1 MGDPYFRV
9 NRERFDGSDG
19 GGRYDAAPATA
30 GPWDPRSQHGG
41 PPSALLVRAAER
53 QAAAATGRATWFAC
67 RIAVDFLSPVP
78 VADGLE
84 VRSQVIR
91 AGRNAVL
98 VETSLV
104 AGDRQRLAGRVW
116 LLAPSDTSEVAP
128 PPDPAQPPARE
139 PHFGF
144 SFPYSDSIDWHEIAG
159 SITVPGPAE
168 VWARPR
174 LPLVAG
180 EELSSLQRAVLIGD
194 SGNGISA
201 VLDWNTWTFL
211 NVDLDVHLARPLTG
225 EWLHLSAATQ
235 LGASGTALAR
245 STIGDVEGPA
255 GAGAQTLLLV
265 RRTAH

>member
-1 MGDPYFRV
+1 MGDTYFRV
-9 NRERFDGSDG
+9 RDERFDGDSG

-30 GPWDPRSQHGG
+30 GPWDPGSQHGG

-53 QAAAATGRATWFAC
+53 QAAAATGRPDWFAC

-78 VADGLE
+78 VADGLDLRCR
-84 VRSQVIR
+84 VVR

-98 VETSLV
+98 VETSLT
-104 AGDRQRLAGRVW
+104 GGGKQRLAGRVW
-116 LLAPSDTSEVAP
+116 LLAQSDTAEVAGP
-128 PPDPAQPPARE
+128 GEPARPPDRE
-139 PHFGF
+139 PHFSF
-144 SFPYSDSIDWHEIAG
+144 SFPYSDSIDWHEVVG
-159 SITVPGPAE
+159 SIVEPGPAE

-180 EELSSLQRAVLIGD
+180 EELSSLQRAALIGD

-201 VLDWNTWTFL
+201 VLDWNAWMFL

-225 EWLHLSAATQ
+225 DWLRMSAATQ
-235 LGASGTALAR
+235 LGPRGTALAR
-245 STIGDVEGPA
+245 TTIGDVNGPA